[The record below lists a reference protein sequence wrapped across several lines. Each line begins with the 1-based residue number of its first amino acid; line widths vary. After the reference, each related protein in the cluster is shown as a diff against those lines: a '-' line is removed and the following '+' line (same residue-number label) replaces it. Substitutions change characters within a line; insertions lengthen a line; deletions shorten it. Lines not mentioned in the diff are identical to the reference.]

1 MSNKDDVKNHSISSS
16 KAEVVKKNDSTPPSS
31 VPVKTSYFQTI
42 LAKKK
47 AALELAQK
55 AYEDAFK
62 KCESELGKICIECG
76 LGDYDHTFLREQF
89 LKLAVSFPKR
99 SGQEK

>member
-1 MSNKDDVKNHSISSS
+1 MSTKDDLKNHSTSSS
-16 KAEVVKKNDSTPPSS
+16 KAEVVKNDLIPPSS

-76 LGDYDHTFLREQF
+76 LGDYDHAFLREQF
-89 LKLAVSFPKR
+89 LKLAASFPK
-99 SGQEK
+99 SGGQEK